1 MSDAEIMEL
10 VKLDLGM
17 SASAYNKLVEA
28 RIKSAKA
35 AIKNE
40 GINLIE
46 GDDEDS
52 LLIADYAAF
61 LHRDR
66 KSKEGM
72 PRSLRWRLNN
82 RLLSKK
88 NRKTEAGETNG

>member
-1 MSDAEIMEL
+1 MSDEEILEI
-10 VKLDLGM
+10 VKIDLGM
-17 SASAYNKLVEA
+17 SAKAYDKLVEG
-28 RIKSAKA
+28 RIESAKA

-46 GDDEDS
+46 GDVEDS

-82 RLLSKK
+82 RLLSER
-88 NRKTEAGETNG
+88 NRTEAGENNG

>member
-1 MSDAEIMEL
+1 
-10 VKLDLGM
+10 M
-17 SASAYNKLVEA
+17 SASAYDVLINGL
-28 RIKSAKA
+28 IDSAKA

-46 GDDEDS
+46 DDTEDGM
-52 LLIADYAAF
+52 LIAAYAAF
-61 LHRDR
+61 LYRDR

-82 RLLSKK
+82 RLLSTR
-88 NRKTEAGETNG
+88 NRETTEAGEN